1 MPGLNNHKV
10 MIDCFSSMNQSHA
23 EMKPVLMDL
32 LKVTKC
38 HSINNE
44 MEIVSRTDM
53 DFRSEDRD
61 WIAPLIHTVAPHMD
75 AMCQQMMMG
84 TWNISSAWFFEY
96 HKGEYA
102 QWHVHPNCMWTNVYY
117 LDMPEGSPRTTM
129 LSMPDGV
136 ELEICN
142 IEEGMILSFPST
154 MIHCSRPNISDK
166 PKTVIAF
173 NSDFDDPRI
182 HTKFPVQ
189 DDTSRRNSIDQR

>member
-1 MPGLNNHKV
+1 LMLSLKNHKV
-10 MIDCFSSMNQSHA
+10 MIDCFSSVNEGHA
-23 EMKPVLMDL
+23 GSKRMLMDMIRDAES
-32 LKVTKC
+32 
-38 HSINNE
+38 HSINDE

-53 DFRSEDRD
+53 NFRATDRS
-61 WIAPLIHTVAPHMD
+61 WVNPFILSVAPHMD

-117 LDMPEGSPRTTM
+117 LDMPEGSPRTTV
-129 LSMPDGV
+129 LSMPSG
-136 ELEICN
+136 EEMEICN

-154 MIHCSRPNISDK
+154 MIHCSRPNKSDK

-173 NSDFDDPRI
+173 NSDFDSPTI

-189 DDTSRRNSIDQR
+189 DDQQGRY